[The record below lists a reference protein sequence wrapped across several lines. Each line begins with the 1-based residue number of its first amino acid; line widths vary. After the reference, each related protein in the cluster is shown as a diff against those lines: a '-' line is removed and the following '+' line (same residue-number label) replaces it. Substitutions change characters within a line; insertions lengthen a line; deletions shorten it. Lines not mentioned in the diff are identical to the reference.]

1 MRLDESRENSPIFLT
16 HSTVYFWEQ
25 NCTQIWA
32 KWKANNKIICRWQLL
47 IHAAIFV
54 VAEGNDFLLVFFLL
68 IDWLTP
74 ICSIT
79 YVFFFGNRLP
89 FEFRDKLN
97 FSFFFLFL
105 RSPNM
110 DAGWWKRQS
119 KKQIFVTS
127 TSLALSLRN
136 EWEERPC
143 VKTPNQTDRNNNK
156 KECRYTKQIS
166 SDDVLWKIKT
176 RWEKKKKRIK
186 DFAIPSLIKV
196 TARIINRQIL
206 NDMTN

>member
-1 MRLDESRENSPIFLT
+1 M
-16 HSTVYFWEQ
+16 YFWEQ

-32 KWKANNKIICRWQLL
+32 KWKANNKIICRWHLL

-54 VAEGNDFLLVFFLL
+54 VAEGNDFLLIFCFADRLTHTDMFYNLCVFF
-68 IDWLTP
+68 
-74 ICSIT
+74 C
-79 YVFFFGNRLP
+79 NRLP

-176 RWEKKKKRIK
+176 RWEKKKRKEIADPK